1 MKSSQIFEHEMNVL
15 SKAEKVRV
23 EDGNSVSYEDFE
35 KILGEYKKLL
45 KTTSRLVRHSDR
57 MEINLNI
64 TAKEAREK
72 SEQLEAL
79 SNQLAKYLSP
89 QVYDSIF
96 SGTRKVS
103 LTSSRKK
110 LSIFFSDIVNF
121 TKLSES
127 IESEELTGLLNYY
140 LTEMSHIALKHG
152 ATIDKY
158 IGDAIVIFFGDPET
172 KGIEEDAL
180 SCVKMAIEMKS
191 KMFELRNHWK
201 HYGLAEPLQSRMG
214 IHTGFCTVGNFGS
227 ENRMDYTVIGSGV
240 NLAARLESASEPG
253 NILMSY
259 DTYNYVKNTI
269 PCVEKKQILA
279 KGFPEPIR
287 TFSVIDEKDVE
298 DIISIT
304 IGDNRLDASVEELN
318 KEQLKKLKDDLCSAL
333 DNLENH
339 MR

>member
-1 MKSSQIFEHEMNVL
+1 MKDKQIIE
-15 SKAEKVRV
+15 EK
-23 EDGNSVSYEDFE
+23 S
-35 KILGEYKKLL
+35 KKLGSL
-45 KTTSRLVRHSDR
+45 ATR
-57 MEINLNI
+57 
-64 TAKEAREK
+64 
-72 SEQLEAL
+72 
-79 SNQLAKYLSP
+79 LAKYLSP
-89 QVYDSIF
+89 QIYKNIF
-96 SGTRKVS
+96 EEEKDQGVS
-103 LTSSRKK
+103 HSRKN
-110 LSIFFSDIVNF
+110 LTVFFSDIVNF
-121 TKLSES
+121 TKLSEI

-259 DTYNYVKNTI
+259 DTCLLYTS
-269 PCVEKKQILA
+269 PS
-279 KGFPEPIR
+279 PR
-287 TFSVIDEKDVE
+287 DV
-298 DIISIT
+298 
-304 IGDNRLDASVEELN
+304 
-318 KEQLKKLKDDLCSAL
+318 
-333 DNLENH
+333 
-339 MR
+339 

>member
-64 TAKEAREK
+64 TSKEAREK

-96 SGTRKVS
+96 SGTREVS